1 MTGFWNLLKS
11 GLELVLRALDRA
23 GMRGARWEWR
33 KRTWR
38 AALEGHAAEA
48 EARRHGAV
56 RRARICRAC
65 RTLVSP
71 GAPTCHE
78 CGASI
83 MPSAAISAASFLE
96 RITPSFGSVTIAL
109 VSANTLL
116 LVVIL
121 FVWGFDPQARG
132 ILSILSPST
141 RALYAF
147 GMKWG
152 PSIQGGE
159 IWRLVTAIYLHGG
172 LVHLAMNSMALINL
186 GPLIESS
193 FGSRKFFLI
202 YTTTGI
208 AGFIASTLISPDSAS
223 VGASGAIFGLLGFTI
238 VYGRYRAGSAGR
250 VVAEQL
256 MPWVVFGVVMLFM
269 PRIDNAAHAGGL
281 LTGAL
286 LALVVDA
293 GEPRTREGELMLR
306 LLTSAAVVVTIASF
320 AAMVL
325 TYAERVQGMSG
336 S

>member
-1 MTGFWNLLKS
+1 MRGFWKLLES
-11 GLELVLRALDRA
+11 GLEVVLRALDAA

-38 AALEGHAAEA
+38 AALEGRAAA
-48 EARRHGAV
+48 AGTRREDAA
-56 RRARICRAC
+56 RRARICRVC
-65 RTLVSP
+65 RTLVAP
-71 GAPTCHE
+71 GAPACQE
-78 CGASI
+78 CGAS
-83 MPSAAISAASFLE
+83 MRPSAAISAASFLE
-96 RITPSFGSVTIAL
+96 RITPSFGSVTMLL

-116 LVVIL
+116 MLVIL

-132 ILSILSPST
+132 ILSILSPSIE
-141 RALYAF
+141 ALDAF
-147 GMKWG
+147 GIKWG
-152 PSIQGGE
+152 PYIKGGE
-159 IWRLVTAIYLHGG
+159 IWRLVTAMYLHGG
-172 LVHLAMNSMALINL
+172 LVHLALNSMALINL
-186 GPLIESS
+186 GPLIEGS

-208 AGFIASTLISPDSAS
+208 AGFIASTFVSPLSPS
-223 VGASGAIFGLLGFTI
+223 VGASGAIFGLLGFSI
-238 VYGRYRAGSAGR
+238 VYGRYRAGSVGR
-250 VVAEQL
+250 AVAEQL

-293 GEPRTREGELMLR
+293 GEPRTQQGEIRLR
-306 LLTSAAVVVTIASF
+306 LLTAAAVIVTVASF

-325 TYAERVQGMSG
+325 TYAERVQRISA